1 MTVPQ
6 PFELSAMRAN
16 AGRAADFLAML
27 SSEPRLLILCHLLEA
42 GELPVGELVERV
54 GLSQSAL
61 SQHLAKLRAQGLV
74 AFRKQAQM
82 VFYRIEDPRAERLL
96 GTLHVI
102 FCEPDTR
109 QPMPN
114 AAE

>member
-42 GELPVGELVERV
+42 GELPVGELV
-54 GLSQSAL
+54 GISQSAL

-96 GTLHVI
+96 GTLHAI

-109 QPMPN
+109 QPMLN

>member
-1 MTVPQ
+1 MSNAEPIH
-6 PFELSAMRAN
+6 LGAMRAN
-16 AGRAADFLAML
+16 AGKAAGFLAML

-82 VFYRIEDPRAERLL
+82 VFYRIADPRAERLL
-96 GTLHVI
+96 DTLHGI
-102 FCEPDTR
+102 FCDPDAHQT
-109 QPMPN
+109 MLD